1 MIEEQN
7 AIIDVPNLQGDVT
20 GNRINLDTR
29 TIMFYSYI
37 DEIMAKEVG
46 TTLAFMDK
54 VRDEPIILKIN
65 SMGGHVGDAQ
75 TIITELLSC
84 KNEIHINITGY
95 AFSGAAM
102 IALTGDKTKMSQY
115 GLYMLHYPNWETDT
129 ASLKQHKLDVKVTTE
144 HFERIMKGLLV
155 DTGIPIDE
163 FRKQAKDDW
172 YMTPKMCLKRGIIDE
187 IY

>member
-1 MIEEQN
+1 MNEVPET
-7 AIIDVPNLQGDVT
+7 IIDVPNLEGNIT

-29 TIMFYSYI
+29 TIMFYSFI

-46 TTLAFMDK
+46 TTLDIFDEM
-54 VRDEPIILKIN
+54 RDMPIILKIN
-65 SMGGHVGDAQ
+65 SMGGHVGDVQ
-75 TIITELLSC
+75 TIITELLNC
-84 KNEIHINITGY
+84 HNEIHIDITGY

-144 HFERIMKGLLV
+144 HFERIIKGLLV
-155 DTGIPIDE
+155 DTEIPIDE